1 MLKITPLSNNT
12 RNLLDNQYGNAW
24 RCPHGRHVP
33 KFIKELNARPIT
45 LSEADR
51 NGLCSYLWVW
61 VHPKSGEYLAAL
73 KFMNILILRD
83 TKTPTGRHLAYWLN
97 TEKPEHHK
105 VIDFFE
111 IHEKEDCE
119 HIHHPEGLP
128 DGLFDGFDADDLVT
142 PEQEVTLGI

>member
-1 MLKITPLSNNT
+1 
-12 RNLLDNQYGNAW
+12 
-24 RCPHGRHVP
+24 
-33 KFIKELNARPIT
+33 
-45 LSEADR
+45 
-51 NGLCSYLWVW
+51 
-61 VHPKSGEYLAAL
+61 
-73 KFMNILILRD
+73 MNILILRD

-142 PEQEVTLGI
+142 PEQEVTLGIYGFQWLAYDCTIPAQTRKLSELRLAALDFIRATQNKTRRLRRELHDTLVEL